1 MFAFLRALGV
11 EGASNLGGWLL
22 RTLGPKTGTHRT
34 VMRNLRIAFPA
45 MAEAERQQLAID
57 QWEGTGRTFAEL
69 AVMDK
74 LTPDGGRVE
83 VVGIDRL
90 HALRDGGKP
99 AVLISGHLANFE
111 VMAAVIMAAGVPCQV
126 TYRAANNPYVD
137 ALIRESRERY
147 GIRLFAPKGD
157 GTRELMVGMKR
168 GDSIALLVDQK
179 YNEGPEV
186 QFFGQPVNAS
196 PGAARLALKFGTV
209 MQPLS
214 VVRLPG
220 ARFRVTAHEPITV
233 EDTGDKAGD
242 ILRGVQAA
250 NLFVEDRVRE
260 HPVDWFWVHKRW
272 PDRVY
277 AALYGITGGT
287 AQYYNNVG
295 YSYML
300 RGNVPAALTSFRKA
314 RALDP
319 DNIVVANNIQIL
331 QNAAAANRA

>member
-1 MFAFLRALGV
+1 MPGDDAEKPGLGQDLIWRLEAAAFSGLFAVLRGLGV
-11 EGASNLGGWLL
+11 DRASGLGGWLL
-22 RTLGPKTGTHRT
+22 RTLGPLTGTQKT
-34 VMRNLRIAFPA
+34 VMRNLRIAFPD
-45 MAEAERQQLAID
+45 MTLDDRRKLALAQWD
-57 QWEGTGRTFAEL
+57 QTGRTFAEL
-69 AVMDK
+69 AVMDR

-83 VVGIDRL
+83 VVGIERL
-90 HALRDGGKP
+90 HALRDGGRP

-157 GTRELMVGMKR
+157 GTRELVAGMKR

-179 YNEGPEV
+179 YTEGPEV
-186 QFFGQPVNAS
+186 EFFGQPVNAS

-250 NLFVEDRVRE
+250 NTFVENCVRR
-260 HPVDWFWVHKRW
+260 HPEDWFWVHKRW
-272 PDRVY
+272 P
-277 AALYGITGGT
+277 
-287 AQYYNNVG
+287 
-295 YSYML
+295 
-300 RGNVPAALTSFRKA
+300 
-314 RALDP
+314 
-319 DNIVVANNIQIL
+319 
-331 QNAAAANRA
+331 NAV